1 MTRPSDTRR
10 SSPERDDPQHILT
23 RWGTL
28 PVPVAPPEVQEQ
40 RRERGAITL
49 RAVIGSARRERQLR
63 RLRFAAIAVAAAAL
77 MMWGGL
83 EVLGQVGS
91 GQVGSGQVGSGQM
104 SLRSLADGL
113 GSSQARAKASAQAS
127 LQGKSE
133 IWGRDR
139 GWMLAAAGRT
149 LTAGDRVRALG
160 EPVNLKLAKITSARV
175 APGSVLA
182 IVTLEDRLQELR
194 VESGSTDFDVDPK
207 RHAEVVVHAASAR
220 VRVKGTAFSVTSTS
234 AGSDAWSEVVVKR
247 GRVEVDAEGESFV
260 LEAGESWSSQANR
273 PRAGHSGENRPAE
286 LVPGEVGTTRGTG
299 QSAGDARSPSA
310 VAGNDSSASAGKS
323 AAESAEVTTLSEE
336 NRLFRSALSARNGG
350 NAARCVAL
358 LSELLERF
366 PSSPLR
372 QEAMVAHFR
381 CLRSSGQTTAA
392 RRSAARYVSEYP
404 SGFARDEAR
413 GLVLESAP

>member
-1 MTRPSDTRR
+1 MTRPSDMRR
-10 SSPERDDPQHILT
+10 SSPDREDPQHVLA

-40 RRERGAITL
+40 RRERGAVTL

-63 RLRFAAIAVAAAAL
+63 RLRFAAVAVAAVAL
-77 MMWGGL
+77 MAWGGL
-83 EVLGQVGS
+83 EVLGS
-91 GQVGSGQVGSGQM
+91 DQM
-104 SLRSLADGL
+104 NLRSLADGV
-113 GSSQARAKASAQAS
+113 GSSRPGAETSAHAS

-133 IWGRDR
+133 IWGRGR
-139 GWMLAAAGRT
+139 GWVLAAAGRT

-175 APGSVLA
+175 TPGSVLA

-234 AGSDAWSEVVVKR
+234 AGSEAWSEVVVKR
-247 GRVEVDAEGESFV
+247 GRVEVDSEGESFV
-260 LEAGESWSSQANR
+260 LEAGESWSSQADR
-273 PRAGHSGENRPAE
+273 PRAEHSGTVQSSDV
-286 LVPGEVGTTRGTG
+286 LSGDVPSGEVGATRGRP
-299 QSAGDARSPSA
+299 AGDARGRSEGTGDARPA
-310 VAGNDSSASAGKS
+310 AEGKS
-323 AAESAEVTTLSEE
+323 AAETEEVTTLSEE

-350 NAARCVAL
+350 NGARCVAL

-413 GLVLESAP
+413 GLVLDVAP